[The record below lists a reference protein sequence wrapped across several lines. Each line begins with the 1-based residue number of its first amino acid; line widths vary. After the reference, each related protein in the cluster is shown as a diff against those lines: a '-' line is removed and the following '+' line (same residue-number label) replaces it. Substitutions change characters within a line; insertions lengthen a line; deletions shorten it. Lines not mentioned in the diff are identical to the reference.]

1 MEKIE
6 QVVKAIA
13 DNEYISSG
21 EKYLV
26 FVLGVPTVV
35 RGSGNHISVK
45 FADTMPK
52 ANKLEWGDRIINSLA
67 DTKLIHAYGTYR
79 DISTKIGVCAII
91 YKFGSIKIKFG

>member
-6 QVVKAIA
+6 QVIKAIA

-45 FADTMPK
+45 FADTMPQ
-52 ANKLEWGDRIINSLA
+52 ANKCEWGDKVINSLSR
-67 DTKLIHAYGTYR
+67 TESVHAYGRYA
-79 DISTKIGVCAII
+79 ISSEIGECDVVYA
-91 YKFGSIKIKFG
+91 FGSVKIKFM

>member
-45 FADTMPK
+45 FADTMPQ
-52 ANKLEWGDRIINSLA
+52 ANKCEWGDKVINSLSH
-67 DTKLIHAYGTYR
+67 TESVHAYGRYA
-79 DISTKIGVCAII
+79 ISSEIGECDVVYA
-91 YKFGSIKIKFG
+91 FGSVKIKFR

>member
-45 FADTMPK
+45 FADTMPQ
-52 ANKLEWGDRIINSLA
+52 ANKCEWGDKVINSLA
-67 DTKLIHAYGTYR
+67 RTESVHTYGRYAISSEIGEC
-79 DISTKIGVCAII
+79 DIVYA
-91 YKFGSIKIKFG
+91 FGSVKIKFK

>member
-1 MEKIE
+1 MGKIE

-45 FADTMPK
+45 FADTMPQ
-52 ANKLEWGDRIINSLA
+52 ANKCEWGDKVINSLA
-67 DTKLIHAYGTYR
+67 STESVHAYGRYAISSEIGEC
-79 DISTKIGVCAII
+79 DIVYA
-91 YKFGSIKIKFG
+91 FGSVKIKFK

>member
-21 EKYLV
+21 EKYLT

-35 RGSGNHISVK
+35 RGKGNHISVK
-45 FADTMPK
+45 FADVMPQ
-52 ANKLEWGDRIINSLA
+52 ANKCEWGDKVINSLA
-67 DTKLIHAYGTYR
+67 CTESVHAYGRYAISSEIGEC
-79 DISTKIGVCAII
+79 DIVYA
-91 YKFGSIKIKFG
+91 FGSVKIKFK